1 LGAFP
6 AADPRL
12 AANGRTT
19 ASSDGGLE
27 LHYGGSGIR
36 GEFTGRTFLV
46 LAESFP
52 GDHRQFLGLTV
63 AQPEAEFL
71 LTTTLMHH
79 DREWVS
85 QIDHLASLARDRELP
100 VRTHHFQREAQGSP
114 GHLRIAEE
122 EEMGEEL
129 ANKILSLDVRWT
141 D

>member
-19 ASSDGGLE
+19 ASSDWG
-27 LHYGGSGIR
+27 
-36 GEFTGRTFLV
+36 
-46 LAESFP
+46 
-52 GDHRQFLGLTV
+52 
-63 AQPEAEFL
+63 
-71 LTTTLMHH
+71 
-79 DREWVS
+79 
-85 QIDHLASLARDRELP
+85 LP
-100 VRTHHFQREAQGSP
+100 VRTHHFQRDAQGSP